1 MLLTPRTTSPTLT
14 PSHSPGI
21 PMPLALPSLGDAVAD
36 ARRTLRRFPLALLA
50 AVVAAT
56 AFILMIEE
64 IGRDWTHVRLMAT
77 AALGI
82 LLFTATQLLAERLK
96 RGAAVWAGIHLAGLL
111 LLGGFFTG
119 YEWWSEQIFFARFVA
134 CAVAFVLFGVLVPF
148 VGRGLPN
155 AFWQFCRILLE
166 RAVLAAAFALVLF
179 LGLALA
185 LAAADNLFGVDVP
198 ETGYGRLWGT
208 IAFVFSSWFFLA
220 GVPTDVEALE
230 AQREYPAV
238 IRVFAQFILVPL
250 TSGYLVILT
259 LYLGKVVVTWDW
271 PSGWIGNLVS
281 GVAAVGIAAV
291 LLTHPEEASESRPWV
306 ATFGRQFWLAI
317 LPSVAMLWLALY
329 QRVHQY
335 GLTEP
340 RYFLGALSVWLA
352 GIAVYYA
359 VTRSRNIAVIPATL
373 AILAVVTFAGPWS
386 GYALSERSQVGRLRA
401 ALTHAGMLVDGTLRA
416 APDSVS
422 AADREVVS
430 GTVRYLVAVHG
441 TDAIASWFTDAT
453 VRRAVVRA
461 GVNGRVHAEE
471 VDRWA
476 DTVATHLGVRYER
489 PRPRTAVRRVIYA
502 TPDAGAIPLQGF
514 DYLVPVAG
522 TANAAD
528 TGYRAVWSPAPL
540 AVRVLH
546 GSDTVLVAPLDSM
559 LAGIR
564 ARDVRREP
572 VVWVRDAQ
580 RAPHIPGLRSG
591 MFVTDV
597 ASRGARARVMVER
610 LEGRDS
616 AGVVTVDA
624 VVGRVLVAVRR

>member
-1 MLLTPRTTSPTLT
+1 
-14 PSHSPGI
+14 
-21 PMPLALPSLGDAVAD
+21 
-36 ARRTLRRFPLALLA
+36 
-50 AVVAAT
+50 
-56 AFILMIEE
+56 
-64 IGRDWTHVRLMAT
+64 
-77 AALGI
+77 
-82 LLFTATQLLAERLK
+82 
-96 RGAAVWAGIHLAGLL
+96 
-111 LLGGFFTG
+111 
-119 YEWWSEQIFFARFVA
+119 
-134 CAVAFVLFGVLVPF
+134 
-148 VGRGLPN
+148 
-155 AFWQFCRILLE
+155 
-166 RAVLAAAFALVLF
+166 
-179 LGLALA
+179 
-185 LAAADNLFGVDVP
+185 
-198 ETGYGRLWGT
+198 
-208 IAFVFSSWFFLA
+208 
-220 GVPTDVEALE
+220 
-230 AQREYPAV
+230 
-238 IRVFAQFILVPL
+238 
-250 TSGYLVILT
+250 
-259 LYLGKVVVTWDW
+259 
-271 PSGWIGNLVS
+271 
-281 GVAAVGIAAV
+281 
-291 LLTHPEEASESRPWV
+291 
-306 ATFGRQFWLAI
+306 
-317 LPSVAMLWLALY
+317 
-329 QRVHQY
+329 
-335 GLTEP
+335 
-340 RYFLGALSVWLA
+340 
-352 GIAVYYA
+352 
-359 VTRSRNIAVIPATL
+359 
-373 AILAVVTFAGPWS
+373 
-386 GYALSERSQVGRLRA
+386 
-401 ALTHAGMLVDGTLRA
+401 MLVDGTLRA